1 MYARLTTITL
11 RSDKLQE
18 GIDLYANSVVPAAR
32 AQAGNQGVWLLV
44 DWSTG
49 KGIAVTMWDSEADML
64 ASEGSGYYQEQVAKL
79 APVMA
84 APPMRDTYEVAVK
97 G

>member
-11 RSDKLQE
+11 RGDKLQE

-32 AQAGNQGVWLLV
+32 AQAGNQGAWLLV
-44 DWSTG
+44 DWNSG
-49 KGIAVTMWDSEADML
+49 KGIALSLWDSEADML
-64 ASEGSGYYQEQVAKL
+64 AGEGSGYYQEQVGKFGPL
-79 APVMA
+79 MA
-84 APPMRDTYEVAVK
+84 APPLREAYEVAVQ

>member
-1 MYARLTTITL
+1 MYARLTTVML

-32 AQAGNQGVWLLV
+32 AQAGNQGAWLLV
-44 DWSTG
+44 DRSTS
-49 KGIAVTMWDSEADML
+49 KGIAVSLWDNEADML
-64 ASEGSGYYQEQVAKL
+64 AGEGSGYYQDQL
-79 APVMA
+79 APLMA
-84 APPMRDTYEVAVK
+84 AAPAREAYEVEVQ